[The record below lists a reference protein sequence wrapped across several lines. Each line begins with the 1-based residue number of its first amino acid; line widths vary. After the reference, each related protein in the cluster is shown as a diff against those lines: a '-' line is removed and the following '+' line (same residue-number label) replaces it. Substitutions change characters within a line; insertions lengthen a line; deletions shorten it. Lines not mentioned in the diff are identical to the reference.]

1 LKRKTDSLI
10 RLRAWDACPAPSPT
24 TQIQKI
30 LTSLVIKT
38 WEAIGEEP
46 GTVRLRIKTVP
57 AADIPE
63 SYRRPIG
70 WKSREQHY
78 ACLEV
83 TDSGCGIR
91 EEDMEK
97 LFDPFFSTKFAGRG
111 LGLPIVLGIVKTHAA
126 VISVENRIGGG
137 SVFRVFFPLS
147 VQMETRQNKQI
158 AKAPEIAAGGTVLL
172 VEDDAALREMTR
184 FELVH
189 L

>member
-1 LKRKTDSLI
+1 
-10 RLRAWDACPAPSPT
+10 
-24 TQIQKI
+24 
-30 LTSLVIKT
+30 
-38 WEAIGEEP
+38 
-46 GTVRLRIKTVP
+46 
-57 AADIPE
+57 
-63 SYRRPIG
+63 
-70 WKSREQHY
+70 
-78 ACLEV
+78 
-83 TDSGCGIR
+83 
-91 EEDMEK
+91 
-97 LFDPFFSTKFAGRG
+97 
-111 LGLPIVLGIVKTHAA
+111 VKTHAA